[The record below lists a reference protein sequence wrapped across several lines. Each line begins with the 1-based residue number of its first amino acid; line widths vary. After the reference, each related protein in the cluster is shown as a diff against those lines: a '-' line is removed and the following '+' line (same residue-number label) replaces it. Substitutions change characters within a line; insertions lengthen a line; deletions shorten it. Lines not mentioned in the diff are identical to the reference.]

1 MMRRMSAAA
10 GAPVDWPQH
19 WRRCAKMYRFAPV
32 NAADRFASRVRVGHK
47 RARVTMPAKPSYCH
61 AALALHGLNYFKMLD
76 DACFFAAQSMNH
88 QHFCVTTSFTTYIT
102 RPVVVAGEGDVPLLT
117 STGTVTSA
125 SKSLILAEA
134 VMLLPDGTEVGRGSG
149 TFMPHPKLKLPKV
162 PTYFDDVAFPLTD
175 EDEVLEHE
183 PHGRAKGGIAGR
195 TPSNWG

>member
-32 NAADRFASRVRVGHK
+32 NATDRFASRVRVGHK
-47 RARVTMPAKPSYCH
+47 RARVTMPARPSYCH

-76 DACFFAAQSMNH
+76 DACFFAAQSMNR

-102 RPVVVAGEGDVPLLT
+102 RPVVAGDGDVPLLT

-134 VMLLPDGTEVGRGSG
+134 VMLLSDGTEVGRGSG
-149 TFMPHPKLKLPKV
+149 TFMPHPKFALETIAMYADEGAYPFNEEDA
-162 PTYFDDVAFPLTD
+162 PFDA
-175 EDEVLEHE
+175 E
-183 PHGRAKGGIAGR
+183 
-195 TPSNWG
+195 